1 MGLTGRR
8 GESGAAGGRDKESR
22 MEEMDATCTALLVE
36 FHEHSIARSFLLII
50 LLIVSTINYALSI
63 IILIHSPI

>member
-8 GESGAAGGRDKESR
+8 GGSGAAGGRDKESR

-36 FHEHSIARSFLLII
+36 FHEHSIARSFLLIM
-50 LLIVSTINYALSI
+50 LLIVLT
-63 IILIHSPI
+63 